1 MGSDPGMSGSDAQA
15 LSSVHA
21 PGPPSMARAGPR
33 DGLPGSPHPLQEMC
47 ECCAPFRKE
56 QKAETGAELLWNCAL
71 VRHVS
76 LCHSLTGKGHAQR
89 GPGTMPQPHSS
100 LLGPSR
106 ALPGAPPSRRA
117 KVSRLLLHNHW
128 PRHVFVH
135 LGWTQCPQGMKFI
148 FFMSD
153 GVLTA
158 WMKSNKS

>member
-1 MGSDPGMSGSDAQA
+1 MGSDPGMSGSDAQV

-33 DGLPGSPHPLQEMC
+33 DGLPGTLQEMC
-47 ECCAPFRKE
+47 ECCVPFRKE
-56 QKAETGAELLWNCAL
+56 QKAERGAELLWNCAP

-89 GPGTMPQPHSS
+89 WPGTMPQPHSS
-100 LLGPSR
+100 LLGPSW
-106 ALPGAPPSRRA
+106 ALPGVPPSRRA
-117 KVSRLLLHNHW
+117 EVSCLLLHHHW
-128 PRHVFVH
+128 PRHVLVH
-135 LGWTQCPQGMKFI
+135 LGWTQSPQGMKFI

>member
-1 MGSDPGMSGSDAQA
+1 MGSDPGMSGSDAQV

-33 DGLPGSPHPLQEMC
+33 DGLPGTLQEMC
-47 ECCAPFRKE
+47 ECCVPFRKE
-56 QKAETGAELLWNCAL
+56 QKAERGTELLWNCAP

-89 GPGTMPQPHSS
+89 WPGTMPQPHSS
-100 LLGPSR
+100 LLGPSW
-106 ALPGAPPSRRA
+106 ALPGVPPSRRA
-117 KVSRLLLHNHW
+117 EVSCLLLHNHW
-128 PRHVFVH
+128 PRHVLVH
-135 LGWTQCPQGMKFI
+135 LGWTQSPQGMKFI

>member
-1 MGSDPGMSGSDAQA
+1 MGSDPGMSGSDAQV

-33 DGLPGSPHPLQEMC
+33 DGLPGTLQEMC
-47 ECCAPFRKE
+47 ECCVPFRKE
-56 QKAETGAELLWNCAL
+56 QKAERGAELLWNCAP

-89 GPGTMPQPHSS
+89 WPGTMPQPHSS
-100 LLGPSR
+100 LLGPR
-106 ALPGAPPSRRA
+106 WALPGVPPSRRA
-117 KVSRLLLHNHW
+117 EVSCLLLHNHW
-128 PRHVFVH
+128 PRHGLVH
-135 LGWTQCPQGMKFI
+135 LGWTQSPQGMKFI

>member
-33 DGLPGSPHPLQEMC
+33 DGLPGPPHPPQEMC

-100 LLGPSR
+100 LLGPAGPFQGR
-106 ALPGAPPSRRA
+106 HLPDEQKSHVCCSITTGHAMCLSIWVGHNVRRA
-117 KVSRLLLHNHW
+117 
-128 PRHVFVH
+128 
-135 LGWTQCPQGMKFI
+135 
-148 FFMSD
+148 
-153 GVLTA
+153 
-158 WMKSNKS
+158 

>member
-1 MGSDPGMSGSDAQA
+1 MGSDPGMSGSDAQV

-33 DGLPGSPHPLQEMC
+33 DGLPGTLQEMC
-47 ECCAPFRKE
+47 ECCVPFRKE
-56 QKAETGAELLWNCAL
+56 QKAERGAELLWNCAP

-89 GPGTMPQPHSS
+89 WPGTMPQPH
-100 LLGPSR
+100 R
-106 ALPGAPPSRRA
+106 ALPGVPPSRRA
-117 KVSRLLLHNHW
+117 EVSCLLLHNHW
-128 PRHVFVH
+128 PRHVLVH
-135 LGWTQCPQGMKFI
+135 LGWTQSPQGMKFI

>member
-1 MGSDPGMSGSDAQA
+1 MGSYPGMSGSDAQV

-33 DGLPGSPHPLQEMC
+33 DGLPGTLQEMC
-47 ECCAPFRKE
+47 ECCVPFRKE
-56 QKAETGAELLWNCAL
+56 QKAERGAELLWNCAP

-89 GPGTMPQPHSS
+89 WPGTMPQPHSS
-100 LLGPSR
+100 LLGPSW
-106 ALPGAPPSRRA
+106 ALPGVPPSRRA
-117 KVSRLLLHNHW
+117 EVSCLLLHNHW
-128 PRHVFVH
+128 PRHVLVH
-135 LGWTQCPQGMKFI
+135 LGWTQSPQGMKFI

>member
-1 MGSDPGMSGSDAQA
+1 LGSDPGMSGSDAQV

-33 DGLPGSPHPLQEMC
+33 DGLPGTLQEMC
-47 ECCAPFRKE
+47 ECCVPFRKE
-56 QKAETGAELLWNCAL
+56 QKAERGAELLWNCAP

-89 GPGTMPQPHSS
+89 WPGTMPQPHSS
-100 LLGPSR
+100 LLGPSW
-106 ALPGAPPSRRA
+106 ALPGVPPSRRA
-117 KVSRLLLHNHW
+117 EVSCLLLHNHW
-128 PRHVFVH
+128 PRHVLVH
-135 LGWTQCPQGMKFI
+135 LGWTQSPQGMKFI